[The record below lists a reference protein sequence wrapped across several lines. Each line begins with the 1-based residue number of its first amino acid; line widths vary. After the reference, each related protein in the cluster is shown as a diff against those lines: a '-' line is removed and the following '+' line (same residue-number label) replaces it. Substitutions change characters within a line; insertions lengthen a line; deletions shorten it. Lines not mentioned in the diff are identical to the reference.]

1 MHMKVLG
8 LAILLAASGAL
19 HASEPQQAI
28 YGDWMILRELVAAED
43 SHLSSDE
50 IESLI
55 GASAHYDADE
65 VVFAGQRCERPVYDS
80 YRETERT
87 LLQSRTLRPEDLRLQ
102 NDTSLAIEIG
112 CADGND
118 EFDAGS
124 WLLVA
129 GPDRLITEV
138 DGVYFELKR
147 LVTSDNTVAQP

>member
-1 MHMKVLG
+1 MKGKRLFVCSAFCG
-8 LAILLAASGAL
+8 LLFAA
-19 HASEPQQAI
+19 EPQQVI
-28 YGDWMILRELVAAED
+28 YGDWMIVRDLAASTETP
-43 SHLSSDE
+43 LQADE

-55 GASAHYDADE
+55 GASAHYEADE
-65 VVFAGQRCERPVYDS
+65 VEFAGQRCERPVYDT
-80 YRETERT
+80 YRETERS
-87 LLQSRTLRPEDLRLQ
+87 LLQSRELRPEDLHLG

-118 EFDAGS
+118 EFDAGT

-147 LVTSDNTVAQP
+147 LPTANHQALAR